1 MSLKS
6 GSFNLKLAPFG
17 LEKKLILFN
26 DKEKELKTLQEKP
39 ILQPGTLN
47 INSAHTQLKIQN
59 NSIFAGE
66 KLPRLSSL
74 PEEGSLVFAVNS
86 SPFILTV

>member
-59 NSIFAGE
+59 NSIFCWRKTSKAE
-66 KLPRLSSL
+66 QSSRR
-74 PEEGSLVFAVNS
+74 GFFS
-86 SPFILTV
+86 ICC